1 MSKPYSTTRPDTQE
15 NLVMQVGLH
24 SFKEI
29 KQKQKQR
36 CVGREG
42 KSGSGKTWIWGELG
56 RVSEYE

>member
-1 MSKPYSTTRPDTQE
+1 
-15 NLVMQVGLH
+15 MQIGLH

-36 CVGREG
+36 WVSREG